1 MEKVP
6 QTSKKLNAISV
17 FQKGKKDAVNHILPT
32 FNLVPGKVT
41 KGKSSR
47 EIFSNIWT
55 RWLGVFSMDLIRGN
69 CA

>member
-1 MEKVP
+1 MERVP

-17 FQKGKKDAVNHILPT
+17 FQKGKKDAVNHILPAST
-32 FNLVPGKVT
+32 GKVT

-55 RWLGVFSMDLIRGN
+55 RWLGVFSMVLIRGN